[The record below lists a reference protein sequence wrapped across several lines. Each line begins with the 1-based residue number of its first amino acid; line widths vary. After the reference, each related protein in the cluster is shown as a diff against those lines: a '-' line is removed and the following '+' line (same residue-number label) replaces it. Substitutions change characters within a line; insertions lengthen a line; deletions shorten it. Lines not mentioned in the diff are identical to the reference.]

1 MAEPFLSNRD
11 DAHSEDPL
19 LGFNFMLE
27 LEGAI
32 AGYFTEC
39 SGIGSEHEITE
50 HKVVDKQGHEIV
62 RKIPGRVKFQDVTL
76 KRGITSDMEIWDW
89 RQKVVDGDMN
99 GARKNITISML
110 DRNYN
115 PVALWTR
122 SAITI
127 KGACT
132 ETWETLGNDGSMPAR
147 RSCARRRRM
156 ATYPRNRAA
165 AGRRSDTR
173 ASTPRC

>member
-50 HKVVDKQGHEIV
+50 HKVVDKQGHEII

-115 PVALWTR
+115 PVALWNFFNAWPSKVTGP
-122 SAITI
+122 SL
-127 KGACT
+127 K
-132 ETWETLGNDGSMPAR
+132 
-147 RSCARRRRM
+147 
-156 ATYPRNRAA
+156 
-165 AGRRSDTR
+165 SDDNSFGVEEVSIVHEGMHR
-173 ASTPRC
+173 DS